1 MLEMILGWLMLFGI
15 LGMIVYIGSVFQNK
29 HQH

>member
-1 MLEMILGWLMLFGI
+1 MLFGI
-15 LGMIVYIGSVFQNK
+15 LGMIVYMGSVFQNK